1 MCETSFSAYIHVNYL
16 IQVNPLMHTY
26 TSIEYFKPLKLL
38 KHIVDHL
45 SMRVQ

>member
-26 TSIEYFKPLKLL
+26 FDKVFQTIETS
-38 KHIVDHL
+38 
-45 SMRVQ
+45 